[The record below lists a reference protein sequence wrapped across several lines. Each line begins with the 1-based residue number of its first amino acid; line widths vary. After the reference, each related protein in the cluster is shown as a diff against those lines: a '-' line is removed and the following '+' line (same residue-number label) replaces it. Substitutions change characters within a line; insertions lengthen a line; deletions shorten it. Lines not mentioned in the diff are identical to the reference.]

1 MNELPVQNSTAAATQ
16 GTSRTPVAPEAAAG
30 KARPSS
36 FRLGGLDART
46 LLLRYSTLL
55 VLCLLFAGFAL
66 FVDRFLTV
74 RNLVNITQQISMLT
88 IVGVGLTFGFALR
101 EMDLSVGYTA
111 SLSGLAVPLLLV
123 AGYSVPT
130 AVAVG
135 LALGVIVGLVNSVI
149 VTLIGVPS
157 LITTI
162 ATGSILAGVNFL
174 LSRGRAVYGGM
185 PESYLEMGQGAVG
198 VVPRVSLFM
207 LGFVLLAWFI
217 MEKTF
222 LGRYLYALG
231 GNARA
236 AELAGIPPRRYKA
249 VGLVLCAVFA
259 AAAGI
264 LLSARLGSGQP
275 GAGERYLLDGLG
287 TVFIGMTMLRP
298 GTATVLGTFFG
309 ALFIGVVDNGLNLI
323 GMDTSVQQIF
333 KGAIIIG
340 SISIIS
346 RQTTLR
352 LV

>member
-1 MNELPVQNSTAAATQ
+1 MNEPTIQDPPIVPDAPAAADASPGQ
-16 GTSRTPVAPEAAAG
+16 TP
-30 KARPSS
+30 
-36 FRLGGLDART
+36 FRLAGMDVRT
-46 LLLRYSTLL
+46 LFLRYSTIL
-55 VLCLLFAGFAL
+55 VLCLLFAGFAF

-101 EMDLSVGYTA
+101 EMDLSVGFTA

-123 AGYSVPT
+123 AGYSLPVAIT
-130 AVAVG
+130 AG
-135 LALGVIVGLVNSVI
+135 LVLGIAVGLVNSFI
-149 VTLIGVPS
+149 VTLVGVPS

-162 ATGSILAGVNFL
+162 ATGSILAGINFL
-174 LSRGRAVYGGM
+174 LSQGRAVYGGM
-185 PESYLEMGQGAVG
+185 PDSYLDMGQGTFG
-198 VVPRVSLFM
+198 VVPKVSVFM
-207 LGFVLLAWFI
+207 LGLVLLAWFI

-249 VGLVLCAVFA
+249 IGLVLCAVFA

-333 KGAIIIG
+333 KGIIIIG

-346 RQTTLR
+346 RQTDLR

>member
-1 MNELPVQNSTAAATQ
+1 MNETHVQNPAVAATP
-16 GTSRTPVAPEAAAG
+16 GAPVSPAVTTNATATP
-30 KARPSS
+30 ARPS
-36 FRLGGLDART
+36 FRVGGLDART
-46 LLLRYSTLL
+46 LFLRYSTLF
-55 VLCLLFAGFAL
+55 VLGLLFVGFAL
-66 FVDRFLTV
+66 CVDRFLTV

-101 EMDLSVGYTA
+101 EMDLSVGFTA

-123 AGYSVPT
+123 AGHPVPT
-130 AVAVG
+130 AIAVG
-135 LALGVIVGLVNSVI
+135 LGLGILVGMVNSVI
-149 VTLIGVPS
+149 VTLVGVPS

-174 LSRGRAVYGGM
+174 LSHGRAVYGGM
-185 PESYLEMGQGAVG
+185 PDSYLQMGQGTVG

-207 LGFVLLAWFI
+207 LGLVALAWFI

-236 AELAGIPPRRYKA
+236 AELAGIPPRRYKTI
-249 VGLVLCAVFA
+249 GLVLGALYA

-340 SISIIS
+340 AISIIS